1 MNPTHMTKRKREL
14 LRDYFLNAS
23 LIALLKTIGAETAR
37 TRDEKLA
44 PALAEGPMNRARPI
58 RGTVFR

>member
-14 LRDYFLNAS
+14 LREYFLNAS

-37 TRDEKLA
+37 TRDANGIPALA
-44 PALAEGPMNRARPI
+44 PARESGARRVRAR
-58 RGTVFR
+58 VV

>member
-14 LRDYFLNAS
+14 LREYFLNAS

-37 TRDEKLA
+37 TRDAKQSSVFD
-44 PALAEGPMNRARPI
+44 PARDEGARRVRARVI
-58 RGTVFR
+58 